1 MAYVSGYLKSI
12 GYEVKQIDIAA
23 EEKLHLRLKLGLA
36 ECSRTNRVMLK
47 ILFRDKYG
55 VTPEEIHK
63 DLMTPEVRHVSILP
77 SDYSVEDVD
86 EVLKSVS
93 YLTERCVTQIRQ
105 TSGVD
110 VVGFHSTWDSTLLS
124 LLAAKKLKE
133 IDKDL
138 LVVHGGPDCSRSFRG
153 KLISH
158 LGFVDAVATGE
169 GENIFGKLLNAWK
182 NNKKS
187 LNVKGCIISAHGKV
201 IDHGEPELV
210 SDLDALPF
218 PDYSDL
224 PLRNYTAF
232 YALPILSS
240 RGCRY
245 RCSFCVDRAAV
256 WNRSY
261 RERSI
266 GNVVKEILHLHDEY
280 GVKALYFCDSSLNP
294 TLQRLNN
301 LCGGFNEVKRKIG
314 KELYWGGDIRAT
326 PISRSTLKRMHEV
339 GCRFLMFGAESGSQQ
354 ILNSMHKGVTTKNM
368 ADAFRWAKQAGI
380 WVFTYWIVGYP
391 GETGEELYESIRF
404 LTGNTENIDEA
415 CVAPCEVGYGS
426 DLYEKRKFFKIKL
439 LKSEIVLRGE
449 LARFEK
455 YSKGYRA
462 WIDESRTNTPT
473 ERLYRRTIFE
483 AIARSLGY
491 PSNWAIWP
499 PMPPIDKL
507 ELTDVPV
514 AEPYAVH
521 RVESIDSEEEFFIV
535 PESTMESKRL
545 AALELQILKLCDGTR
560 DIQEISRIIQ
570 ERTQSE
576 KTLEK
581 VREDCQR
588 ILADMTRIEVI
599 KLRT

>member
-1 MAYVSGYLKSI
+1 
-12 GYEVKQIDIAA
+12 
-23 EEKLHLRLKLGLA
+23 
-36 ECSRTNRVMLK
+36 
-47 ILFRDKYG
+47 
-55 VTPEEIHK
+55 
-63 DLMTPEVRHVSILP
+63 
-77 SDYSVEDVD
+77 
-86 EVLKSVS
+86 
-93 YLTERCVTQIRQ
+93 
-105 TSGVD
+105 
-110 VVGFHSTWDSTLLS
+110 

-138 LVVHGGPDCSRSFRG
+138 LIVHGGPDCSRSFRG

-182 NNKKS
+182 NNNKS
-187 LNVKGCIISAHGKV
+187 LSARGCIISAHGKV
-201 IDHGEPELV
+201 VDHGEPELV

-245 RCSFCVDRAAV
+245 RCSFCMDRAVV

-266 GNVVKEILHLHDEY
+266 GNVVKEILHLYDAY
-280 GVKALYFCDSSLNP
+280 AVKALYFCDSSLNP
-294 TLQRLNN
+294 TLQRLDK
-301 LCGGFNEVKRKIG
+301 LCDGFNEIKRKIG

-326 PISRSTLKRMHEV
+326 PISRSTLKRMQEV

-354 ILNSMHKGVTTKNM
+354 ILNSMRKGVKTKKM
-368 ADAFRWAKQAGI
+368 ADAFRWAKEAGI

-391 GETGEELYESIRF
+391 GETGEDLYESIRF

-426 DLYEKRKFFKIKL
+426 ELFEKRQIFKIKF
-439 LKSEIVLRGE
+439 LKSEISLREE
-449 LARFEK
+449 LGRLEQ
-455 YSKGYRA
+455 YSRGYRA
-462 WIDESRTNTPT
+462 WVDESKTNTPT
-473 ERLYRRTIFE
+473 ERLHRRMIFE

-499 PMPPIDKL
+499 PMPPL
-507 ELTDVPV
+507 ERLNPDDIPTTEEYVIHRIQSKSNQEEIYV
-514 AEPYAVH
+514 EP
-521 RVESIDSEEEFFIV
+521 R
-535 PESTMESKRL
+535 STMESIKVSP
-545 AALELQILKLCDGTR
+545 LQLRILQLCDGRRSTK
-560 DIQEISRIIQ
+560 EISEAIRDEGQ
-570 ERTQSE
+570 ANMALKS
-576 KTLEK
+576 TLE
-581 VREDCQR
+581 DCSR
-588 ILADMTRIEVI
+588 ILADLVRREIIRLHT
-599 KLRT
+599 